1 MTSRHPTYSRYLET
15 VEHKTV
21 LGVSSHIV
29 SVKKKVPSRSFIKD
43 SGRTSYIYRLLVF
56 LFVLYG

>member
-29 SVKKKVPSRSFIKD
+29 SVKKKKSLQEVSLKTREGLVI
-43 SGRTSYIYRLLVF
+43 YI
-56 LFVLYG
+56 